1 LGDTS
6 ATFPGNEYEGVKLG
20 VPYSAIAKQGPIA
33 ETQRRGPAVYCN
45 GSGGAFV
52 FSKDGKLVCHVQ
64 TYVGGPEDYLD
75 KLKER
80 FGVTGI
86 PIITREYSASSSA
99 IRHTFIRYTFP
110 ETLVM
115 LEFSEGIALTT
126 GRARQSEA
134 THVYLLDRQWA
145 EGLLR
150 QSAAAKRLG
159 LEWMQQAAAQVQE
172 GSINPKSL
180 PTIPHTRIRSIRDG
194 GGAIYIDEQR
204 EKALEQQGY
213 GGDALEQA
221 ATVARYTAHEPGRSG
236 SVAFFSDRYTGCDVD
251 VFLKQES
258 TESPQQGPAR
268 ALTETPFL
276 SFLNSELKAIL
287 LQQAFPP
294 RTGDIRFMQ
303 RERVVGTV
311 GQGWYEWNHTTDGDH
326 TWQIRSPLLGG
337 LEMEYLGERGL

>member
-1 LGDTS
+1 
-6 ATFPGNEYEGVKLG
+6 
-20 VPYSAIAKQGPIA
+20 
-33 ETQRRGPAVYCN
+33 
-45 GSGGAFV
+45 
-52 FSKDGKLVCHVQ
+52 
-64 TYVGGPEDYLD
+64 
-75 KLKER
+75 
-80 FGVTGI
+80 
-86 PIITREYSASSSA
+86 
-99 IRHTFIRYTFP
+99 
-110 ETLVM
+110 
-115 LEFSEGIALTT
+115 
-126 GRARQSEA
+126 
-134 THVYLLDRQWA
+134 
-145 EGLLR
+145 
-150 QSAAAKRLG
+150 
-159 LEWMQQAAAQVQE
+159 MQQAAAQVQE